1 MGMGLGCGRRG
12 WWKTSRVTGEIPW
25 DLMRSHLVGVQVERM
40 MSDQVGSNEWDL
52 MSGIL
57 WDLMGSH
64 LVGVQVEED
73 EMWNGTQMLNL
84 RNLVVLKVEQ
94 PKPRQDRS
102 E

>member
-1 MGMGLGCGRRG
+1 
-12 WWKTSRVTGEIPW
+12 
-25 DLMRSHLVGVQVERM
+25 MRSHLVGVQVERM